1 MKNDPWVNSDW
12 RAEMHVFLQEG
23 SQKAR
28 NAHILTFFANPSYRL
43 SILTRGSSQAEFEAL
58 LLNRFHPMLEFL
70 NRSGIA
76 AAGFMVAGRKR
87 VACDVT
93 TRVID
98 LTPGKLIAFE
108 KREDATGSAM
118 SQPFRKPYSLRLPA
132 DGSMDHFYGMLTH
145 SSSTALPKAG

>member
-1 MKNDPWVNSDW
+1 MFFSRKV
-12 RAEMHVFLQEG
+12 RR
-23 SQKAR
+23 KAR